1 MAVQSIICPRCKKM
15 TPPGTAY
22 CPRCGE
28 ALDPKITAELQWLVT
43 ILRDLDTLIAGDQGD
58 KTVADLH
65 EEYYTR
71 YQELRRAPWLRDA
84 EATRPA
90 PASSTT
96 ATTSEGIPPEP
107 DAALPP
113 ETPAAP
119 PLVSRA
125 HMSVRAPIPAPAVP
139 SASAGP
145 VFSWRAFAADQAI
158 AIMAYLGGFLAL
170 VATLTLVVSKGA
182 NLPTLTLSIVS
193 LVYLSFGA
201 AGFSLRGIKR
211 LRTVSRVYLAVF
223 ALMTPLVAL
232 AIYRYGLQSLNFPVA
247 GMLCISAVYASI
259 VYLGL
264 AVQTRFATYAY
275 LGWTSLIVA
284 ALSILPWI
292 HADLQWWVFT
302 LGVTTLVLIAP
313 FYLRHIPFVTL
324 LVEPAMH
331 LAALA
336 TLPTVMGVQVFGT
349 IALTQLVDH
358 AAFSTIWIVGGAL
371 ALGACVLVPITAG
384 WRYTVPAWRPR
395 QQDAVIDTVDG
406 FNSVFFAEA
415 VVGVAIWIVT
425 NQNVQTN
432 RPIAVVLAAT
442 ALTEFGLALMLY
454 LRQRQRRVLRYFLET
469 LAVGLASAGA
479 FIVLGE
485 RDPNWP
491 LIIALS
497 AALVI
502 TTGAALINGA
512 WWLLASGFFL
522 TLWYYALAP
531 ALLSTDYVAVHRAGF
546 SFVLTLVLWIAA
558 LVAGL
563 HARSR
568 RFVVPFYMVA
578 LGNALFTCLLLPS
591 HDALYQTEI
600 MLTFTAA
607 SFSAGLFE
615 QEPLFGNM
623 ATGFFGVLA
632 AIPFMVND
640 ANSLHGCFLAV
651 GLALAALG
659 VRRAWGRV
667 WALAPY
673 VIALWAVVIAASHTS
688 FDPLSSPDWS
698 ASGLSFTAW
707 FLLGFAALMYG
718 VALWEGK
725 SLVTI
730 VPAALAFWAL
740 FLVPSD
746 VASVLLVFALIAGG
760 AAARQWR
767 GRGWGAALQAA
778 ATASSVTVTIQLTNL
793 GPDAPNWQVAFLLAL
808 AGAAYLV
815 AIQEREPL
823 LSALAVVYLLAAT
836 ALLPEPDH
844 LLSTLV
850 LTFLLAA
857 FGAIARLP
865 PLRERVRRTW
875 AYAPYAAAIGAS
887 IFAWQRVVPFGAG
900 KMELLLLVFAAVAY
914 LLVVLEREPLA
925 ASVPLFYALASVGVQ
940 PDAHARLTLAL
951 GFGALGLLVGRVVGI
966 RWSWL
971 FYAVASFAAATTTLS
986 SINAAGFEAVA
997 LLLLAALAYLIAAVE
1012 SRPDVLAVALALGA
1026 LALGAET
1033 SALDLPMWA
1042 GSLAFAALGWLYALG
1057 ALLWRAIPWLRPRT
1071 IGWWTS
1077 RPDQMQPTRWRYPAV
1092 TGILIHL
1099 AGGLLMTT
1107 GAALAALSAPNGFKI
1122 QDPETLT
1129 AALTLLALAGM
1140 LALLAWR
1147 ARSQLALLA
1156 QQPWFHLALYLAGEL
1171 AALAITWGARWLGAD
1186 NPQAFVLAPGSYQLL
1201 VGAFLP
1207 ADRQVPHARRIGQ
1220 FASLAGALLL
1230 LLPTL
1235 YQTFTEPGLT
1245 AQLIYGFIVLA
1256 ESLIIIGLGVGT
1268 RLRLLILVG
1277 SAFVGID
1284 ALSSASLAIRSGV
1297 NIALVVFML
1306 ALMLIVTATW
1316 LSLHRSDTG

>member
-1 MAVQSIICPRCKKM
+1 MAVQPIICPRCKKM

-28 ALDPKITAELQWLVT
+28 ALDPKIIAELQWLVT
-43 ILRDLDTLIAGDQGD
+43 ILRDLDTLIAVDQGD

-71 YQELRRAPWLRDA
+71 YQEPRRAPWLRDA
-84 EATRPA
+84 EATRQA

-125 HMSVRAPIPAPAVP
+125 QMSVRALIPAPAVP
-139 SASAGP
+139 PAPVGP

-170 VATLTLVVSKGA
+170 VATLTLVVSKGE

-313 FYLRHIPFVTL
+313 FYLRHIPFVAL

-425 NQNVQTN
+425 NQHVQPN

-578 LGNALFTCLLLPS
+578 LGNALFTCLLLPG
-591 HDALYQTEI
+591 HAALYQTEI

-615 QEPLFGNM
+615 QEPLFGNT
-623 ATGFFGVLA
+623 ATGFFGALA
-632 AIPFMVND
+632 AIPFMVTD

-707 FLLGFAALMYG
+707 FLLGFVALTYG
-718 VALWEGK
+718 VALWERAY
-725 SLVTI
+725 LVTA

-767 GRGWGAALQAA
+767 GRWWGAALQAA
-778 ATASSVTVTIQLTNL
+778 AAASSVTVTIQLTNL

-900 KMELLLLVFAAVAY
+900 KMAML
-914 LLVVLEREPLA
+914 
-925 ASVPLFYALASVGVQ
+925 
-940 PDAHARLTLAL
+940 
-951 GFGALGLLVGRVVGI
+951 LLVGRVVGI

-1012 SRPDVLAVALALGA
+1012 SRPDVLVVALALGA

-1042 GSLAFAALGWLYALG
+1042 GSLAFAALGWLYTLG

-1092 TGILIHL
+1092 AGILIHL

-1129 AALTLLALAGM
+1129 SALTLLALAGM

-1156 QQPWFHLALYLAGEL
+1156 QRPWFHLALYLAGEL

-1207 ADRQVPHARRIGQ
+1207 ADRQVPHARHIGQ

-1256 ESLIIIGLGVGT
+1256 ESLLIIGLGVGT

-1277 SAFVGID
+1277 SAFVGVD

-1297 NIALVVFML
+1297 NIALVVFIL
-1306 ALMLIVTATW
+1306 ALLLIVTATW
-1316 LSLHRSDTG
+1316 LSLRRSENG